1 MLQVPVNWMTFLVF
15 VALLALEDFR
25 GEVNRLSFTT
35 GEMNWLCREADN
47 RQQENRKQRSRESH
61 LTTIRRNSISPISGF
76 TQEGAPIK
84 RSHEFLVIKIR
95 QGGQAEKQTC
105 GPITGRDSSCYG
117 HGNRNRSLV
126 YFWRR
131 ARPAQQSN
139 RSLHKRFSRFCRRPA

>member
-1 MLQVPVNWMTFLVF
+1 MLAP
-15 VALLALEDFR
+15 
-25 GEVNRLSFTT
+25 
-35 GEMNWLCREADN
+35 
-47 RQQENRKQRSRESH
+47 SRHVVWHAASSKGRTRNARIR

-95 QGGQAEKQTC
+95 QGEQAEKQIC

-131 ARPAQQSN
+131 ARPAQHRADRYTKGAANFAEDRQ
-139 RSLHKRFSRFCRRPA
+139 RRRGCGRRPDEW